1 MTVKKRDINSIND
14 LTNVE
19 IEEIFSLTDEYL
31 EMMWADRSRPQIPLR
46 GRLKEANG
54 LILGTLF
61 YEPSTRTRLSF
72 ESAMIRLGGGTLG
85 TTDSVNSSVVKGES
99 IADTVRVI
107 ENYADLIVI
116 RHKLSGAARVASE
129 YASIP
134 IINGG
139 DGTHEHPTQT
149 LCDLYTLRKE
159 LGKGQ
164 KQLRDATVLVIGDLK
179 YGRTVHSLVYALARF
194 GVNVVTMPA
203 KGFEL
208 PETVDRRLREEYGC
222 ISLSGEQISE
232 IAERLPLA
240 RQVYLPATR
249 NFEPDLFSDQIGS
262 KFLIKGVLK
271 RIDAC
276 YVTRLQDERL
286 LGDEALATDYP
297 IIDRNFLKGK
307 QYTHTLVLHP
317 LPRVGELGYDLDADP
332 RALYFKQ
339 MAYSVPIRMAL
350 MAKILGI
357 RPFVS
362 RHEKGSV
369 QKQPALYAQREG
381 LRCENQSCVSGAER
395 LYLSNKFL
403 IIGASPAALRY
414 QYCDHV
420 GHPMF
425 VGSIRSRTFTDRFG
439 SVDAKQFADK
449 DTVFFASEA
458 QAKEAGFRYG
468 SPAARGHDSRVA

>member
-1 MTVKKRDINSIND
+1 MTAKKRDINSIND
-14 LTNVE
+14 LTNAE

-46 GRLKEANG
+46 GRLREASG
-54 LILGTLF
+54 LILATLF

-134 IINGG
+134 IINAG

-222 ISLSGEQISE
+222 ISLTGREISE
-232 IAERLPLA
+232 VTEKLPLA
-240 RQVYLPATR
+240 QQVYLPLTR
-249 NFEPDLFSDQIGS
+249 NLEPDLFSDRLGNKVS
-262 KFLIKGVLK
+262 IKGVLK
-271 RIDAC
+271 KIDAC

-286 LGDEALATDYP
+286 LGDEGLAKDYP

-307 QYTHTLVLHP
+307 HYTHTLVLHP

-362 RHEKGSV
+362 HHEKGTDE
-369 QKQPALYAQREG
+369 KQPALYVQREG
-381 LRCENQSCVSGAER
+381 LRCENASCVSGAER

-403 IIGASPAALRY
+403 IVGTSPVALRC

-420 GHPMF
+420 VHPLI
-425 VGSIRSRTFTDRFG
+425 VGSVGAKTYSAELE
-439 SVDAKQFADK
+439 SVDATQLGSK

-458 QAKEAGFRYG
+458 QAKEAGFRHG
-468 SPAARGHDSRVA
+468 SPAARSHNSRVA